1 MREMKDSGIEWIGKI
16 PKGWSVCR
24 VKNFYYTH
32 KDIVGEKSDVYDRL
46 ALTLNGVV
54 KRSKDDSV
62 GLQPEAF
69 NGYQILR
76 SNELV
81 FKLIDLAN
89 ISTSRVGLSPYK
101 GIVSPA
107 YIILSPKTDFCQ
119 KFAEYYFLSMWQR
132 EVFNHLGDD
141 GVRSSLNASDLLNT
155 PFIYP
160 PITEQKKIVDYLN
173 DKCTEIEAV
182 LEKTRASIDE
192 YKKLKQSVITQAVT
206 KGIRGDRPMKDS
218 GSIWFGNIPVDWDM
232 KKIKYLFY
240 IKKDIA
246 GQEGYT
252 VLSITQKG
260 IVPKDLSKNEGQLAE
275 NYSHYQLVN
284 PGDYAMN
291 HMDLLTG
298 WVDISKYTGVTSP
311 DYRVFVLDDLES
323 NNRSFY
329 LYLMQMCYS
338 NRIFYGLGQ
347 GVSGMGRW
355 RLQADKFLNFSIVV
369 PSKDEQQEI
378 ADYLDAKCAEID
390 NLISKKEQYISEIEN
405 YKKSLIYE
413 YVTGKKECPAMVQ
426 NEDVSNAYPYF
437 PAPVHASSARFAQ
450 AVLMSKILEE
460 SSKGMGRVKLEKT
473 LFTIENHIGFNFD
486 TEYLREAAGPLD
498 ASIYECEKI
507 ITHRNKWFSMK
518 TSSYGVSY
526 APTNDVDKYKK
537 YYAKYF
543 SEYNSE
549 IERIIDVFR
558 NYTTEQAEII
568 ATLFAAW
575 NDAIIDKKQ
584 FTDDDIVD
592 DVLNN
597 WHESKRRFPR
607 QVWLRAMNE
616 IRKNHIIPKGYGKH
630 TVMKEMQ

>member
-89 ISTSRVGLSPYK
+89 ISTSRVGLSAYK

-160 PITEQKKIVDYLN
+160 PLTEQKKIVDYLN

-218 GSIWFGNIPVDWDM
+218 GIEWIGEIPKSWGINTIFQLCTQV
-232 KKIKYLFY
+232 KNKNVGLIENNLLSLSYGKIKRKNIDAVEGLLPESFDGYNIIEKDDIVLRLTDLQNDHTSLRVGISEERGIITSAYLTIRNRSNF
-240 IKKDIA
+240 
-246 GQEGYT
+246 
-252 VLSITQKG
+252 
-260 IVPKDLSKNEGQLAE
+260 VPKYLYYYLHSF
-275 NYSHYQLVN
+275 
-284 PGDYAMN
+284 
-291 HMDLLTG
+291 
-298 WVDISKYTGVTSP
+298 DISKG
-311 DYRVFVLDDLES
+311 
-323 NNRSFY
+323 
-329 LYLMQMCYS
+329 
-338 NRIFYGLGQ
+338 FYGMGA
-347 GVSGMGRW
+347 GVRQSLNWDGLKWLKVITPSREE
-355 RLQADKFLNFSIVV
+355 QEQIAEFLNT
-369 PSKDEQQEI
+369 
-378 ADYLDAKCAEID
+378 KCTEID
-390 NLISKKEQYISEIEN
+390 NLISKKEQYITEIEN
-405 YKKSLIYE
+405 YKNHSFMSMQLARRNVLQWFRMRKFPMLIHISPLR
-413 YVTGKKECPAMVQ
+413 CML
-426 NEDVSNAYPYF
+426 
-437 PAPVHASSARFAQ
+437 PVL
-450 AVLMSKILEE
+450 VL
-460 SSKGMGRVKLEKT
+460 
-473 LFTIENHIGFNFD
+473 
-486 TEYLREAAGPLD
+486 LRP
-498 ASIYECEKI
+498 
-507 ITHRNKWFSMK
+507 F
-518 TSSYGVSY
+518 
-526 APTNDVDKYKK
+526 
-537 YYAKYF
+537 
-543 SEYNSE
+543 
-549 IERIIDVFR
+549 
-558 NYTTEQAEII
+558 
-568 ATLFAAW
+568 
-575 NDAIIDKKQ
+575 
-584 FTDDDIVD
+584 
-592 DVLNN
+592 
-597 WHESKRRFPR
+597 
-607 QVWLRAMNE
+607 
-616 IRKNHIIPKGYGKH
+616 
-630 TVMKEMQ
+630 